1 MGYEIYSGLD
11 GGPKN
16 TTTEAKTLSGYVNF
30 DLYVTLDEIRPDATW
45 PPNRFKD
52 RDERLKRLE
61 MMWRGDLGPT
71 VDLGENPVVLN
82 RFKTYSTQLA
92 NLLLME
98 DPEAAGITVLDGV
111 LTPGNSEELP
121 GESDG
126 LPEVCFD
133 IIIDLTRYGGA
144 ILLRLGDTLAV
155 PEPPKWYPIRDGGMV
170 LAQTWVSDEAETSQA
185 DRIDLL
191 VARDGAALTM
201 TFAYG
206 HDRLGRMLAT
216 EDHGA
221 AEFEVVRRRPPN
233 GIWGTPKYLDLYTS
247 VVEIARRLSKNSRVL
262 DLYTAP
268 VPTFRSSDEDARQRF
283 GVDSDASDDVA
294 RREILEGQLKM
305 LMGETMHLTDDLI
318 DVDYLQPQTVGV
330 EHALNQVE
338 TMEKALV
345 DAVGLPD
352 LSGETLSGEA
362 LKRRFIHFFAESD
375 QLRNDIVKALERL
388 LGVTVTWP
396 HPFDTDLFA
405 PEEGGPGGANAIPE
419 PITPGEPDPEVE

>member
-1 MGYEIYSGLD
+1 MGYEVYKGLD
-11 GGPKN
+11 GSPETG
-16 TTTEAKTLSGYVNF
+16 TTAGKTLATSVNF
-30 DLYVTLDEIRPDATW
+30 DLYVTLDDIRPNEEW
-45 PPNRFKD
+45 PPKRFTE

-98 DPEAAGITVLDGV
+98 DPVAEGLAVLNGNLVEMTDA
-111 LTPGNSEELP
+111 PGP
-121 GESDG
+121 GQSDG

-133 IIIDLTRYGGA
+133 TIIDLTRYGGA
-144 ILLRLGDTLAV
+144 ILLKLGNTLTI
-155 PEPPKWYPIRDGGMV
+155 PEPPKWYPFRGGGMV
-170 LAQTWVSDEAETSQA
+170 LSQPWVSDGATTFTP

-191 VARDGAALTM
+191 VVRNGAAATLT
-201 TFAYG
+201 FDFG
-206 HDRLGRMLAT
+206 EERLGRLLGMQ
-216 EDHGA
+216 DHGPA
-221 AEFEVVRRRPPN
+221 SSEVVVRRPPN
-233 GIWGTPKYLDLYTS
+233 GIWGTPKYLDLYTPI
-247 VVEIARRLSKNSRVL
+247 VEIARRLSKNSRVL

-268 VPTFRSSDEDARQRF
+268 IATFRSSDEDARQRF
-283 GVDSDASDDVA
+283 GVPGDATADQA
-294 RREILEGQLKM
+294 RKDILEGQTGL
-305 LMGETMHLTDDLI
+305 LMAETLHLSDDLI

-338 TMEKALV
+338 AMEKALV

-375 QLRNDIVKALERL
+375 QLRNDIKKALERL
-388 LGVTVTWP
+388 LGVLVNWP

-405 PEEGGPGGANAIPE
+405 PEEGPGGANAIPE
-419 PITPGEPDPEVE
+419 GITPGEPDPGA